1 MIKSEVNIDQITKEC
16 QQQALKAEEMIIQ
29 ALCRIGEECVVKA
42 KDRSM
47 EESWIDHTGNLRS
60 SIGYVVAINGE
71 PITYAGF
78 SGANEGSMTGKDL
91 ATDLLR
97 IYNQGYTLIVVAGMK
112 YAAHVEALDNKDVL
126 APAELYERNRAP
138 GLLKA

>member
-1 MIKSEVNIDQITKEC
+1 MIKSELNIDQITKEFH
-16 QQQALKAEEMIIQ
+16 QQALKAEEMIIQ

-78 SGANEGSMTGKDL
+78 SGANEGSIRFISSAYFCT
-91 ATDLLR
+91 
-97 IYNQGYTLIVVAGMK
+97 YCC
-112 YAAHVEALDNKDVL
+112 
-126 APAELYERNRAP
+126 
-138 GLLKA
+138 